1 MPSLGRD
8 GRRLARRTLLLL
20 GLVLPA
26 ACASPAHEV
35 VARPGTGSPGEAAE
49 ITKLAALPVELF
61 TAGAFSGSN
70 GTRLAYRLLAPESP
84 RAGRRYP
91 LVLVLHGSGAI
102 GTDNQAQLGPFAR
115 SWTSP
120 GMRRRFP
127 AYVLVPQFPARSAVY
142 QTSGVD
148 ALPISRPQPSLEA
161 ALELV
166 DKLLDGYPID
176 RGRVYAIGFSMGG
189 SAVWDALTLRPELF
203 AAAVPIAGVP
213 PPRDEAPRIAQIPIL
228 IVHGTRDTENPIDL
242 DRAMHAALRSA
253 GARRVRFREYEGLDH
268 NVPPDMI
275 LGTWWREWLFAQQRS
290 EPLV

>member
-1 MPSLGRD
+1 
-8 GRRLARRTLLLL
+8 
-20 GLVLPA
+20 
-26 ACASPAHEV
+26 
-35 VARPGTGSPGEAAE
+35 
-49 ITKLAALPVELF
+49 
-61 TAGAFSGSN
+61 
-70 GTRLAYRLLAPESP
+70 
-84 RAGRRYP
+84 
-91 LVLVLHGSGAI
+91 
-102 GTDNQAQLGPFAR
+102 
-115 SWTSP
+115 
-120 GMRRRFP
+120 MRRRFP

>member
-1 MPSLGRD
+1 MDETRTERAVLT
-8 GRRLARRTLLLL
+8 RTLLLL
-20 GLVLPA
+20 ALILPA
-26 ACASPAHEV
+26 ACAGPAHEI
-35 VARPGTGSPGEAAE
+35 VARPGTGSAREAAE
-49 ITKLAALPVELF
+49 IAQLAALPIEPF
-61 TAGAFSGSN
+61 TADAFSGSN

-84 RAGRRYP
+84 AAGRRYP

-142 QTSGVD
+142 ETSRVD
-148 ALPISRPQPSLEA
+148 ALPASHPQPSLET

-166 DKLLDGYPID
+166 DKLLGGYPID

-189 SAVWDALTLRPELF
+189 SAAWNALTLRPELF

-213 PPRDEAPRIAQIPIL
+213 PPRDKASRIKRIPIL
-228 IVHGTRDTENPIDL
+228 IVHGTRDTENPIDP
-242 DRAMHAALRSA
+242 DRAIYAALRSA
-253 GARRVRFREYEGLDH
+253 GARRVRFREYEGFDH
-268 NVPPDMI
+268 NIPPDMI

-290 EPLV
+290 DR

>member
-1 MPSLGRD
+1 
-8 GRRLARRTLLLL
+8 
-20 GLVLPA
+20 V
-26 ACASPAHEV
+26 
-35 VARPGTGSPGEAAE
+35 
-49 ITKLAALPVELF
+49 
-61 TAGAFSGSN
+61 
-70 GTRLAYRLLAPESP
+70 YRLLVPESP
-84 RAGRRYP
+84 RTGRRYP

-120 GMRRRFP
+120 GLRRRFP

-142 QTSGVD
+142 ETSGVD
-148 ALPISRPQPSLEA
+148 ALPISRPQPSLET

-166 DKLLDGYPID
+166 DKLLGDYPID

-213 PPRDEAPRIAQIPIL
+213 
-228 IVHGTRDTENPIDL
+228 
-242 DRAMHAALRSA
+242 RSA
-253 GARRVRFREYEGLDH
+253 GAKRVRFREYEDIDH
-268 NVPPDMI
+268 NIPPDMI

-290 EPLV
+290 GR

>member
-1 MPSLGRD
+1 MNEPRTKRAG
-8 GRRLARRTLLLL
+8 LARRALLLL

-26 ACASPAHEV
+26 ACAGPAHEI
-35 VARPGTGSPGEAAE
+35 VARTGSPREAAE
-49 ITKLAALPVELF
+49 IAQLGTLPVEPF

-70 GTRLAYRLLAPESP
+70 GTRLVYRLLAPEWP

-102 GTDNQAQLGPFAR
+102 GTDNLAQLGPFAR

-120 GMRRRFP
+120 GLRRRFP

-142 QTSGVD
+142 KTSGVD
-148 ALPISRPQPSLEA
+148 ALPISRPQPSLET

-176 RGRVYAIGFSMGG
+176 RGRVYAIGFWMGG
-189 SAVWDALTLRPELF
+189 SAVWDALALRPELF

-213 PPRDEAPRIAQIPIL
+213 PPRDEAPRIAKIPIL
-228 IVHGTRDTENPIDL
+228 IVHGTRDTENPIDP
-242 DRAMHAALRSA
+242 DRAMYTALRSA
-253 GARRVRFREYEGLDH
+253 GPGECASASTKGSITMFRQ
-268 NVPPDMI
+268 
-275 LGTWWREWLFAQQRS
+275 T
-290 EPLV
+290 